1 MPNWDKTPW
10 WTIDPEDEAVGGY
23 SAACYELVNWV
34 NNFDTYQAGR
44 SYDLFRYASLYA
56 NRDMLSL
63 ARSASDPYLPSMPSQ
78 IINRTKANIDT
89 LVGRQIQDESRAV
102 FNVSDGDFEQHDKA
116 QKLEKFVAG
125 EMYRTRA
132 YETCRMAL
140 RDAAWAGDGWVH
152 GYIKNKK
159 PCYER
164 VLPMEMILD
173 EAAAVSFSEPRELYR
188 RRYLPRQYVYEAY
201 PDKVD
206 EIVLL
211 PVAAPPYFWPATDS
225 DMVMLYE
232 GWHLPDE
239 SGSNGRHVMG
249 CGSVCIL
256 DEEYKKNRFPF
267 ARIKWCSTPIG
278 GYSLGLVEELLPLHL
293 ELDMVTRRIQSSVRL
308 FAVPRIWQQA
318 GTKISSEYNN
328 MIGNVYKFAG
338 MKPEI
343 DSGGGGVPAI
353 LFERERQLI
362 EFLDAQAGVS
372 QMELTGDVPSHTDS
386 RPALREV
393 QEIAA
398 GRRDWISR
406 KWQELCARD
415 MAELIIDTTRDVV
428 KKYGSY
434 KAQGRDKQFIELI
447 DFKNIDMK
455 DDCYCIQIQPASLLP
470 NTVAGKRMVAGD
482 LIEKGLIQDPND
494 LWDMLAGMP
503 DVDQMRRLKTASR
516 RLAERQ
522 ISAIKQQKTYIP
534 PVETQ
539 DLAYAKKLA
548 QDELNYLLTLDNVP
562 DAVIE
567 KLHQFIFDCQTI
579 TDVMAMPP
587 PTPPMPAPMAAPPGA
602 VGLGAPQPSPVPN
615 PAAPPAPVPPVMG

>member
-1 MPNWDKTPW
+1 MPNYSRQPW
-10 WTIDPEDEAVGGY
+10 WLFDPEDETVSGY
-23 SAACYELVNWV
+23 NAACYQLVTWV

-63 ARSASDPYLPSMPSQ
+63 ARTASDPYLPSMPSQ
-78 IINRTKANIDT
+78 IINRTKAAIDT

-102 FNVSDGDFEQHDKA
+102 FNVTDGDFEDHDKA
-116 QKLEKFVAG
+116 QKLERFIAG

-132 YETCRMAL
+132 YETCRLAL

-152 GYIKNKK
+152 GYIKKKK
-159 PCYER
+159 PYFER

-173 EAAAVSFSEPRELYR
+173 EAAAVSEGDPRELYR
-188 RRYLPRQYVYEAY
+188 RRYMPRQYVIERY
-201 PDKVD
+201 PDKEE
-206 EIVLL
+206 EIRML

-232 GWHLPDE
+232 GWHLPDDE
-239 SGSNGRHVMG
+239 NENGRHIVG

-256 DEEYKKNRFPF
+256 DEEYKKDHFPF
-267 ARIKWCSTPIG
+267 ARVKWCSTPIG

-293 ELDMVTRRIQSSVRL
+293 ELDMVTRRLQAAIRL

-343 DSGGGGVPAI
+343 DSGSGGVPAI
-353 LFERERQLI
+353 LFEREQQLL
-362 EFLDAQAGVS
+362 ELLDAQAGVS
-372 QMELTGDVPSHTDS
+372 KMELTGDVPSHTDS

-398 GRRDWISR
+398 GRRDWISK

-415 MAELIIDTTRDVV
+415 MAELIIDTARDVV

-434 KAQGRDKQFIELI
+434 KAQGRAKQFIEEI
-447 DFKNIDMK
+447 DFKEIDMEN
-455 DDCYCIQIQPASLLP
+455 DRFQIQVQPASLLP

-494 LWDMLAGMP
+494 LWEMLSGMP
-503 DVDQMRRLKTASR
+503 DVDEMRRLKTASR

-522 ISAIKQQKTYIP
+522 ITVIKQQKTYIP

-539 DLAYAKKLA
+539 DVAYAKKLA
-548 QDELNYLLTLDNVP
+548 QDELNYLLTLAKVP
-562 DAVIE
+562 DSVIE
-567 KLHQFIFDCQTI
+567 TLHRFVFECDQINAIMT
-579 TDVMAMPP
+579 MPP
-587 PTPPMPAPMAAPPGA
+587 PAPPAMPAAAAPPGA
-602 VGLGAPQPSPVPN
+602 TGLGAPQTSPVPN
-615 PAAPPAPVPPVMG
+615 PAAPPMPVPPVVG